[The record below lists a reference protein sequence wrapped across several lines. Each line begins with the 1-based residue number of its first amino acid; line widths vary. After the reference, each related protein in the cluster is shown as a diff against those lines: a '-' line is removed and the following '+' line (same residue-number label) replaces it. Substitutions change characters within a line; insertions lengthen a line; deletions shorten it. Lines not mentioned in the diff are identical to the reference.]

1 MVGWLSSNN
10 ILKLFKMF
18 GNNEGTYGFSK
29 ATKLGGTS
37 LSDNALN
44 LIDYDGD
51 VNWNVKDNG

>member
-1 MVGWLSSNN
+1 
-10 ILKLFKMF
+10 MF

-51 VNWNVKDNG
+51 VNWNVKDNGCVTTTAKYSDAT